1 MFMND
6 DGGRH
11 RGPMILLTGATGF
24 LGGELLRRLLARRE
38 GRIVCLVRAA
48 NDAEAWERGAATLRR
63 LHGRS
68 AIGEELART
77 VWVPGNVCRH
87 DLGLQDAWRRVL
99 TLRVEEVYHCAASVA
114 FDLPIAD
121 AERINVDGV
130 RHVLSLARQAM
141 RIGRLRRLHH
151 VSTAFA
157 SGRVQGR
164 VRADVLPPDEPR
176 RFRNTYERTKA
187 SAERLLREQE
197 AVPVTIYR
205 PSIIVGDSRDGR
217 TSSWNVVYY
226 PMRLMAA
233 GALPVAPSGGA
244 ERLDCV
250 PVDFV
255 ADGLLALGARPET
268 AGGCYHLTTGDDALT
283 IRDVVRATY
292 DGLARHRG
300 EPARV
305 RTRLVGRA
313 AWAAIALG
321 YRAALRGRARRA
333 FEKFAAYV
341 PYTRV
346 SAVYDNAVEVG
357 LLAACGISAPRPAE
371 FFPRVVGYALAE
383 DFGRRRQRPIETP
396 GAMRSPIVPTPGATE
411 LQS

>member
-1 MFMND
+1 V
-6 DGGRH
+6 
-11 RGPMILLTGATGF
+11 LA
-24 LGGELLRRLLARRE
+24 LARR
-38 GRIVCLVRAA
+38 
-48 NDAEAWERGAATLRR
+48 
-63 LHGRS
+63 
-68 AIGEELART
+68 
-77 VWVPGNVCRH
+77 
-87 DLGLQDAWRRVL
+87 
-99 TLRVEEVYHCAASVA
+99 
-114 FDLPIAD
+114 
-121 AERINVDGV
+121 
-130 RHVLSLARQAM
+130 AM

-157 SGRVQGR
+157 SGHVRGR

-176 RFRNTYERTKA
+176 RFRNSYERTKA
-187 SAERLLREQE
+187 RAERLLRGQT

-217 TSSWNVVYY
+217 TSSWNVVYF

-244 ERLDCV
+244 QRLDCV

-255 ADGLLALGARPET
+255 ADGLLALGARAAT
-268 AGGCYHLTTGDDALT
+268 VGGCYHLTTGDDALT
-283 IRDVVRATY
+283 TGDVVRATY

-300 EPARV
+300 EPMRV

-321 YRAALRGRARRA
+321 YRATLRGRARRA

-346 SAVYDNAVEVG
+346 SAVYDNTVETG
-357 LLAACGISAPRPAE
+357 LLAPCGIGVPRPAE
-371 FFPRVVGYALAE
+371 YFPRVVRYALAE
-383 DFGRRRQRPIETP
+383 DFGRRGQRPTETP
-396 GAMRSPIVPTPGATE
+396 RAGRSPVVPAPPAAE
-411 LQS
+411 LQP